1 MKLSFNDQKV
11 SEMINNLD
19 VNKDLEIEMK
29 LSFKELEE
37 KILKFDAKSEY
48 KQASIV
54 MLRNIFED
62 QRLKEGIYENN
73 RL

>member
-11 SEMINNLD
+11 REMINNLD

-62 QRLKEGIYENN
+62 QRLKEGI
-73 RL
+73 